1 MVLKINN
8 DEIEK
13 FITKVNFEKG
23 NGLIPAIIQDDST
36 DRVLMQAYMNEEALR
51 LTLKTGKTHFWT
63 RTRKKIWKK
72 GEESRHHSLVQ
83 NAILDCDNDAIL
95 IKVQQIGP
103 CCHTNK
109 ESCFHKP
116 LVKLGEKILDA
127 RTLEKVFEIIK
138 ERRDGKYEGSYVAGM
153 LKKGENVLIE
163 KIDEEKDEL
172 IFSIKK
178 ESKSRIVSEAADLVF
193 HLLILLASK
202 KIELKEVFK
211 ELNNRHKAKSG
222 VKK

>member
-1 MVLKINN
+1 MVLKIDN
-8 DEIEK
+8 DEIDK
-13 FITKVNFEKG
+13 FIAKVNFEKG

-36 DRVLMQAYMNEEALR
+36 DIVLMQAYMNEEALR

-72 GEESRHHSLVQ
+72 GEESGHHSLVQ

-116 LVKLGEKILDA
+116 IVKLGEKVLDA
-127 RTLEKVFEIIK
+127 RMLEKVFEIIN
-138 ERRDGKYEGSYVAGM
+138 ERRDGKYDGSYVASM
-153 LKKGENVLIE
+153 LKKGENAIIE
-163 KIDEEKDEL
+163 KIEEEKEEL

-178 ESKSRIVSEAADLVF
+178 ESKSRIVSETTDLIF
-193 HLLILLASK
+193 HLLILLSSK
-202 KIELKEVFK
+202 KIELKDIFE
-211 ELNNRHKAKSG
+211 ELDERHKAKSN
-222 VKK
+222 VKI

>member
-13 FITKVNFEKG
+13 FIAKVNFEKG
-23 NGLIPAIIQDDST
+23 NGLIPAIVQDDST

-72 GEESRHHSLVQ
+72 GEESKHHSLVQ

-116 LVKLGEKILDA
+116 LVKLGEKVLDA
-127 RTLEKVFEIIK
+127 RMLEKVFEIIK

-153 LKKGENVLIE
+153 LKKGENALIE

-178 ESKSRIVSEAADLVF
+178 ESKSRIVSEATDLVF
-193 HLLILLASK
+193 HLLILLSSK

-211 ELNNRHKAKSG
+211 ELNNRHKAKSE

>member
-1 MVLKINN
+1 MVLKLKN

-13 FITKVNFEKG
+13 FIAKVNFEKG
-23 NGLIPAIIQDDST
+23 NGLIPAIIQDDGT

-116 LVKLGEKILDA
+116 LVKLGEKVLDA
-127 RTLEKVFEIIK
+127 RMLEKVFEIIK
-138 ERRDGKYEGSYVAGM
+138 ERRDGKYESSYVAGM
-153 LKKGENVLIE
+153 LKKGENALIE

-178 ESKSRIVSEAADLVF
+178 ESKSRIISEAADLVF

-202 KIELKEVFK
+202 KIELKDIFE
-211 ELNNRHKAKSG
+211 ELNNRHKTKSN

>member
-1 MVLKINN
+1 MILKLSN

-13 FITKVNFEKG
+13 FIAKVNFEKG

-63 RTRKKIWKK
+63 RTRKRIWKK
-72 GEESRHHSLVQ
+72 GEESGHHSLVQ
-83 NAILDCDNDAIL
+83 NATLDCDNDAIL
-95 IKVQQIGP
+95 IKVQQIGS

-109 ESCFHKP
+109 ESCFQKM
-116 LVKLGEKILDA
+116 
-127 RTLEKVFEIIK
+127 LEKVFEIIK
-138 ERRDGKYEGSYVAGM
+138 ERRDGKYEDSYVADI
-153 LKKGENVLIE
+153 LKKGENALIE

-172 IFSIKK
+172 AFSIKK
-178 ESKSRIVSEAADLVF
+178 ESKSRIISEAADLIF

-202 KIELKEVFK
+202 KIELKEVFE
-211 ELNNRHKAKSG
+211 ELNNRHKAKSNG
-222 VKK
+222 KK